1 MSVPVSQVAGCERES
16 QHEMTLLLLLLVLVL
31 GKEEAIMIMMVD
43 LEVPQQ
49 IPWDVQKVE

>member
-1 MSVPVSQVAGCERES
+1 MSVSVSQVAGCERES
-16 QHEMTLLLLLLVLVL
+16 QHEMTLLLLVLVL

-49 IPWDVQKVE
+49 IPWDAQKVE